1 MNILMLSKGMCI
13 FKRFT
18 TCCKRLTLASYE
30 LSCDTS
36 IGVLPQKFCYSADR
50 KMVFPQNDTF
60 CASQES
66 LLVWMICCIVCM
78 KITLF
83 LCEPHCVFSEFGL
96 FWNIFHRRG
105 RQIQILFRM
114 NSHMMLQ
121 LSCFQK
127 SFVIVLTRKML
138 FFRMMLF
145 MPPKSAC
152 LHEWFVAIFACKWPC
167 SRVHYIALCCYP
179 NVKWEIRDFHL
190 STHFLAV

>member
-1 MNILMLSKGMCI
+1 MIFHIFCILNVFHLYEHSDVVQGYVHFWKIHHM
-13 FKRFT
+13 
-18 TCCKRLTLASYE
+18 CCKRLTFASYE

-78 KITLF
+78 KITFF

-105 RQIQILFRM
+105 RQILT
-114 NSHMMLQ
+114 SVSYE
-121 LSCFQK
+121 LSYDA
-127 SFVIVLTRKML
+127 SIVLLPEK
-138 FFRMMLF
+138 FCY
-145 MPPKSAC
+145 SADKKNAFLQNDAFHASQEC
-152 LHEWFVAIFACKWPC
+152 LLAWMI
-167 SRVHYIALCCYP
+167 CC
-179 NVKWEIRDFHL
+179 NICM
-190 STHFLAV
+190 

>member
-1 MNILMLSKGMCI
+1 MLSKGMCI
-13 FKRFT
+13 FWKIHHM
-18 TCCKRLTLASYE
+18 CCKRLTFASYE

-96 FWNIFHRRG
+96 FVTEEADKFRL
-105 RQIQILFRM
+105 LFRM

-127 SFVIVLTRKML
+127 SFVSVLTRKML
-138 FFRMMLF
+138 FSRMMLF

-152 LHEWFVAIFACKWPC
+152 LCEWFVAIFVCKWPC
-167 SRVHYIALCCYP
+167 SCVHYIVP
-179 NVKWEIRDFHL
+179 FQE
-190 STHFLAV
+190 